1 MRSELFNNV
10 EKEAAAPGFA
20 LQNSKLLR
28 ATVNGGEF
36 MARRGAMVAYQGNI
50 RFEYQGI
57 TSGDGSMKD
66 KLMKAAKGAITG
78 EGVPLMKCVGQGE
91 VFLADDAADIFV
103 IDMDGSDELSI
114 NGRNILA
121 FESSLAWDIR
131 MVGNAGALAGA
142 GLFNT
147 YLKGNGFV
155 AITSRGTP
163 LVLRTDAPTFVDPNA
178 AICWSAGLQVNV
190 TRSEGMG
197 GLIGRTSGEALQM
210 QFSGQGFVVVQ
221 PSEGPAGIG
230 SAGTQQ
236 GGSAAGGGGGKGLL
250 GNLLGG

>member
-10 EKEAAAPGFA
+10 EKEASTAGFS
-20 LQNSKLLR
+20 LQSSKMLR
-28 ATVNGGEF
+28 ATVNGDF
-36 MARRGAMVAYQGNI
+36 MARRGAMVAYQGNV
-50 RFEYQGI
+50 RFEYQGM
-57 TSGDGSMKD
+57 TAGDGTMKD

-91 VFLADDAADIFV
+91 VFLADDAADIFI
-103 IDMDGSDELSI
+103 IDMDGNDELSI

-121 FESSLAWDIR
+121 FESSLSYDIR
-131 MVGNAGALAGA
+131 MVGNAGAFAGA

-147 YLKGNGFV
+147 FLKGNGNV

-178 AICWSAGLQVNV
+178 AICWSAGLQVSV

-197 GLIGRTSGEALQM
+197 ALIGRSSGEALQM
-210 QFSGQGFVVVQ
+210 QFTGQGFVVVQ

-230 SAGTQQ
+230 SSGTQA
-236 GGSAAGGGGGKGLL
+236 GGSAGGGGGGKGLL